1 MNRSCCFKGT
11 ETTELFM
18 NLKGGG
24 LAMTKEVNVPGIESL
39 SGVHDLNE
47 IATKANFASYQIR
60 RLLIRD
66 RKETV
71 ESDPSFK
78 KGISNGLEV
87 CKFLSESLT
96 AALATPVDFSQLS
109 LLARLKPVRLEL
121 NRAPEGLKGLKD
133 QAEKTL
139 STLDGVLHAVEQQ
152 KNVPKAAA
160 KEAERFFNKIS
171 ELFLKSATSQLLRA
185 ADD

>member
-1 MNRSCCFKGT
+1 
-11 ETTELFM
+11 
-18 NLKGGG
+18 
-24 LAMTKEVNVPGIESL
+24 MTKEVNVPGVESL
-39 SGVHDLNE
+39 SRVNDLNE
-47 IATKANFASYQIR
+47 IATKANFASYQIH

-66 RKETV
+66 QKRTI
-71 ESDPSFK
+71 ESDRPFR

-121 NRAPEGLKGLKD
+121 TRAPEGLRGMKD
-133 QAEKTL
+133 QAEKTR
-139 STLDGVLHAVEQQ
+139 SILHAMEEQ
-152 KNVPKAAA
+152 KNVPKARAE
-160 KEAERFFNKIS
+160 EAERFFNKIS

-185 ADD
+185 VDD